1 MAKETN
7 RKGPRV
13 PLSED
18 PRMDRLEE
26 ILRNQELDRV
36 EMLMDLLDSE
46 TTEEELSFIN
56 RRATD
61 G

>member
-1 MAKETN
+1 MTKTKN
-7 RKGPRV
+7 KRRPRV
-13 PLSED
+13 SLSED

-36 EMLMDLLDSE
+36 EKLMDLLDSE

>member
-1 MAKETN
+1 MKKSKIK
-7 RKGPRV
+7 RGPRV
-13 PLSED
+13 SLSED